1 MKLMVLDGNSLINR
15 AFYGIRPLTTRD
27 GTPTNAVFGFLAI
40 LDRLLAEENPDALC
54 AAFDRREPTFRHK
67 AFEAYK
73 AQRKP
78 MPDELAEQLPILR
91 EVLSAMNI
99 PCFELAGWEA
109 DDLIGTI
116 ARRCEEENW
125 DCVVATGDKDS
136 LQLLTDRVTVD
147 LISTRMGQSTTRR
160 MTPARFETEYG
171 FPPRGLIDLKA
182 LMGDASDNIPGVPGV
197 GEKTAMDLM
206 HRCGSIRQLYAEIDK
221 LELKSAVHKRL
232 TEGRDLAFLSYGL
245 ATIRTDAPVAFS
257 PADAL
262 RKPPSDALYD
272 LFKRLEFLKLID
284 KYSLKPA
291 EKTAAPAQGANIP
304 PVSRVETGEAL
315 APLLEAWKKN
325 PVSVFCLGNLEA
337 AAVCDGKTTHLLV
350 RQALGEAFDAAM
362 RVLFGPEIKKYAH
375 DVKDLMVLLLG
386 EGMPAEGFVLDTA
399 LCAYLL
405 DATAAGFSL
414 ERLSVA
420 YLGEELPPASDLT
433 DYSPLGGAET
443 AEAAAASRAGA
454 VFRLAPV
461 LSAALAEKGMAALLG
476 DIELPLCR
484 VLAEMEL
491 LGCKVDR
498 AALSAFGETL
508 SSRIDAVQR
517 SIYDMAGGPFN
528 INSTQQLGALLFETL
543 GLPHGKKT
551 KTGWSTNIDVLE
563 KLQGEHPVVEAV
575 MEYRKLTKLKSTYV
589 DGLSKVIAPD
599 GRIHTRFMMT
609 VTATG
614 RLSSAEPNLQNIP
627 TRTDLGR
634 EMRKMFIPEAGCV
647 LVDADYS
654 QIELRLLAHIADD
667 KAMRQAFLDGVDIH
681 AVTASQVLGVPLSQV
696 TPKMRSSA
704 KAVNFGIVY
713 GISEFSL
720 AQDIGVSRRE
730 AGQYIDSY
738 LAHYAG
744 VRAYMHDIVEKAR
757 RDGYVATLYGRRR
770 ALPELKSSNYNLR
783 AFGERVAL
791 NMPIQGTAADIM
803 KLAMVRVHARLRSE
817 GLKAKLILQVHDELI
832 AECPESEA
840 GRVAGILTAEME
852 GAARLSVPLEAAAA
866 IGKSWY
872 EAK

>member
-1 MKLMVLDGNSLINR
+1 MKLMVIDGNSLINR

-27 GTPTNAVFGFLAI
+27 GTPTQAVFGFLAI
-40 LDRLLAEENPDALC
+40 LDRLLSEENPDALC
-54 AAFDRREPTFRHK
+54 AAFDRKEPTFRHE

-78 MPDELAEQLPILR
+78 MPDDLARQLPILR

-99 PCFELAGWEA
+99 PCYELAGWEA

-116 ARRCEEENW
+116 ATRCAKENW

-136 LQLLTDRVTVD
+136 LQLLGERVTVD
-147 LISTRMGQSTTRR
+147 LISTRMGQSTTKR
-160 MTPARFETEYG
+160 MTPALFEEEYG
-171 FPPRGLIDLKA
+171 FPPRGIIDLKA

-206 HRCGSIRQLYAEIDK
+206 HRCASIRQLYDG
-221 LELKSAVHKRL
+221 LDTLDLKPAVLKRL
-232 TEGRDLAFLSYGL
+232 TEGRHMAFLSYDL
-245 ATIRTDAPVAFS
+245 ATIRTDAPIAFA
-257 PADAL
+257 PADAM

-284 KYSLKPA
+284 KYNLKPA
-291 EKTAAPAQGANIP
+291 GGPAAAAQGAGNP
-304 PVSRVETGEAL
+304 AVSRVETPEAL
-315 APLLEAWKKN
+315 ASLLETWKKG

-337 AAVCDGKTTHLLV
+337 AAVCDGKTTQLLS
-350 RQALGEAFDAAM
+350 RQTLGEAFDAALPA
-362 RVLFGPEIKKYAH
+362 LFGPGVQKYAH
-375 DVKDLMVLLLG
+375 DLKDLIVLLLG
-386 EGMPAEGFVLDTA
+386 EGLPADGFVLDTA
-399 LCAYLL
+399 LAAYLL

-420 YLGEELPPASDLT
+420 YLGEELPPKADLF
-433 DYSPLGGAET
+433 DYSPLGGAEA
-443 AEAAAASRAGA
+443 AETAAAARAAA
-454 VFRLAPV
+454 VWRMAPL
-461 LSAALAEKGMAALLG
+461 LSAALAEKGMTALFD

-491 LGCKVDR
+491 SGCKVDR
-498 AALSAFGETL
+498 AALGAFGETL
-508 SSRIDAVQR
+508 SGRIDETQR
-517 SIYDMAGGPFN
+517 RIYEMAGGAFN
-528 INSTQQLGALLFETL
+528 INSTQQLGALLFETF

-563 KLQGEHPVVEAV
+563 KLRGEHPVIEAV

-634 EMRKMFIPEAGCV
+634 EMRRMFIPEKGCV

-654 QIELRLLAHIADD
+654 QIELRILAHIADD
-667 KAMRQAFLDGVDIH
+667 AAMRQAFLDGVDIH
-681 AVTASQVLGVPLSQV
+681 AVTASQVFGVPLSEV
-696 TPKMRSSA
+696 TPKMRSSS

-730 AGQYIDSY
+730 AKQYIDNY

-744 VRAYMHDIVEKAR
+744 VRAYMRDIVERAR
-757 RDGYVATLYGRRR
+757 RDGYVSTLYGRRR
-770 ALPELKSSNYNLR
+770 ALPELKSSNYNTR
-783 AFGERVAL
+783 SFGERVAL

-803 KLAMVRVHARLRSE
+803 KLAMVRVHARLRAD
-817 GLKAKLILQVHDELI
+817 GLKAQLILQVHDELI
-832 AECPESEA
+832 AECPEGEA
-840 GRVAGILTAEME
+840 KRVAEILTAEME
-852 GAARLSVPLEAAAA
+852 GAAKLSVPLEAAAA